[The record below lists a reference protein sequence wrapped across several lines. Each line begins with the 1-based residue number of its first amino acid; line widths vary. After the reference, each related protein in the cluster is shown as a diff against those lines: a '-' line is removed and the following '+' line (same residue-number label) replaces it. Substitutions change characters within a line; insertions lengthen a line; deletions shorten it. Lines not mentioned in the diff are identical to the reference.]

1 MLLPVHTSHP
11 ERGSRR
17 SPVQVKPPR
26 DSPPA
31 SLWGQ
36 ARGAVECGAT
46 PGFWIYQPSSHCGQP
61 VISRALNEFWGSF
74 GCSPPVVPS
83 LPPAGPT
90 NSRERRGAPAFPSR
104 SRDSQ
109 TASRGTMEPWI
120 LLVGAGIVL
129 GCVSG
134 HLYTSPESCEG
145 RCGEPFSEDDEC
157 HCHREC
163 GTQHSCC
170 EDYERHC
177 GPGGEGAEGGARS
190 RDGFSSSRDS
200 ITEQELL
207 ELSEQLYRLDHN
219 KARPGDIAIN
229 PQHLAGPDET
239 GDKQDRSPQPLYK
252 YVNEALFSKPTYA
265 SFIKLLD
272 NYQRATGR
280 EEEVTAEELR
290 EQDRFLQEVM
300 KTELMKKLFV
310 FLQGKNRYS
319 SEEEFVQDLKE
330 MWFGLYSRG
339 DGERDSS
346 GFEHVFSGEVKKGKV
361 SGFHNWIR
369 FYLLEKQGGVN
380 YFSHNFNGPWDTYP
394 DVLGLQFSWDGF
406 YKEVGSAFI
415 GCSPEFEFGLYSLCF
430 LARPGRACHLSLGG
444 HRLSVQTYPWTKSS
458 SSSGRRFIAT
468 AYVMS
473 P

>member
-1 MLLPVHTSHP
+1 
-11 ERGSRR
+11 
-17 SPVQVKPPR
+17 
-26 DSPPA
+26 
-31 SLWGQ
+31 
-36 ARGAVECGAT
+36 
-46 PGFWIYQPSSHCGQP
+46 
-61 VISRALNEFWGSF
+61 
-74 GCSPPVVPS
+74 
-83 LPPAGPT
+83 
-90 NSRERRGAPAFPSR
+90 
-104 SRDSQ
+104 
-109 TASRGTMEPWI
+109 MEPWM
-120 LLVGAGIVL
+120 LLLGAGIAL

-134 HLYTSPESCEG
+134 HLYTAPDSCEG
-145 RCGEPFSEDDEC
+145 RCGEPFNEEDEC
-157 HCHREC
+157 HCHPGCEAE
-163 GTQHSCC
+163 HNCC
-170 EDYERHC
+170 EDHERHC

-190 RDGFSSSRDS
+190 RDGFSSSSGS
-200 ITEQELL
+200 ISEQELL
-207 ELSEQLYRLDHN
+207 ELSEQLYGLDHN
-219 KARPGDIAIN
+219 KARPSDIALN

-239 GDKQDRSPQPLYK
+239 GDKQDRSPQPLYR
-252 YVNEALFSKPTYA
+252 YVNEELFSKPTYA

-290 EQDRFLQEVM
+290 EQERFLEEVM

-319 SEEEFVQDLKE
+319 SEQEFLQDLNQ

-369 FYLLEKQGGVN
+369 FYLLEKQGLLN
-380 YFSHNFNGPWDTYP
+380 YFSHNFDGPWDTYP

-415 GCSPEFEFGLYSLCF
+415 GCSPEFEFGLYTLCF

-444 HRLSVQTYPWTKSS
+444 HRLSVQTYPWTKATYDG
-458 SSSGRRFIAT
+458 GRRFIAT